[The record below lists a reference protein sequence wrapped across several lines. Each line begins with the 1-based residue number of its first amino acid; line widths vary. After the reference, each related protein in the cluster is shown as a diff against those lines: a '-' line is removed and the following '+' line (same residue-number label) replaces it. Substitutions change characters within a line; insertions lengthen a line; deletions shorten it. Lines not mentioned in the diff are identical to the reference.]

1 MTIRKIFTYPDP
13 VLRCEASPITSFD
26 EELQRLAADMIE
38 TMYEAPGVGLAA
50 NQVGVARQ
58 LVVIDVAED
67 DEEHK
72 ALVLVNPEIVEAEGS
87 VVGEEGCLSVLD
99 FNPNVTRAQHIRVR
113 ALNLAGEAQEFEAHD
128 RFARIIQHEV
138 DHLRGTLIIDRVSAL
153 KRSLYKNRL
162 KKMLK
167 RQESHD

>member
-1 MTIRKIFTYPDP
+1 MTIRKIITYPDP
-13 VLRCEASPITSFD
+13 VLRQEAGLVTSFD
-26 EELQRLAADMIE
+26 EELRRLAADMIE

-50 NQVGVARQ
+50 NQVGVALQ
-58 LVVIDVAED
+58 LLVIDVAET
-67 DEEHK
+67 EEEKK
-72 ALVLVNPEIVEAEGS
+72 AMVLVNPEIFDAEGT

-99 FNPNVTRAQHIRVR
+99 FNPKVTRAQHIRVR
-113 ALNLAGEAQEFEAHD
+113 ALNLAGEALEFEAHD

-138 DHLRGTLIIDRVSAL
+138 DHLHGTLILDRVSAL

-167 RQESHD
+167 RQEQE